1 MKNIFN
7 KKSLNSKVREL
18 AEPWQ
23 IAAARFCVERKEF
36 SLEELRTYLE
46 GGTYNIDHTH
56 VRNFFIEN
64 IQNPPGRQFNRE
76 FRKVSEGNVFWTAP
90 SELVSIV
97 TDYDELREARESSR
111 KAMYIAIGSLIIA
124 TLVGIAQIIVQIF
137 FK

>member
-7 KKSLNSKVREL
+7 KKFWNSNGQGLE
-18 AEPWQ
+18 EPWQ
-23 IAAARFCVERKEF
+23 IVAARFCVDRKEF
-36 SLEELRTYLE
+36 SLKELETFLE
-46 GGTYNIDHTH
+46 GSPYNIDHTH

-90 SELVSIV
+90 SELVSMV

-111 KAMYIAIGSLIIA
+111 RAMYIAIGSLVIA
-124 TLVGIAQIIVQIF
+124 TIVGITQIVLQICY
-137 FK
+137 K